1 MPRKPIRTQSKQP
14 KPSNNRVKP
23 ILSKLV
29 GVEQSETIMTE
40 LETVLSDSKADI
52 PVPGGVY
59 VYTYI
64 AEKPDFLTDMY
75 PVVQVL
81 GVYDWGWTGMN
92 LHIRKQRNYSIGNN
106 TTPLYLLKPNEV
118 QSVLTLPLMQLYQ
131 S

>member
-1 MPRKPIRTQSKQP
+1 MPRKPIKSKSNA

-23 ILSKLV
+23 LLDKLI
-29 GVEQSETIMTE
+29 GVEESETIMTE
-40 LETVLSDSKADI
+40 LRTVLADSQAKI
-52 PVPGGVY
+52 PVPGSVY

-81 GVYDWGWTGMN
+81 GVYEWGWTGMN
-92 LHIRKQRNYSIGNN
+92 LHIRKQRNYTIGNN

-118 QSVLTLPLMQLYQ
+118 QTVLTLPLMQLYQ

>member
-1 MPRKPIRTQSKQP
+1 MPRKPIKSQAKQP

-23 ILSKLV
+23 LLDKLV
-29 GVEQSETIMTE
+29 GVEESETIMNE
-40 LETVLSDSKADI
+40 LETVLADTQAKI

-92 LHIRKQRNYSIGNN
+92 LHIRKQRNYTIGNN
-106 TTPLYLLKPNEV
+106 TTPLYLLKPMEV
-118 QSVLTLPLMQLYQ
+118 QTVLTLPLMQLYQ

>member
-1 MPRKPIRTQSKQP
+1 MPRKPLKAQTKQP

-23 ILSKLV
+23 ILNSLI
-29 GVEQSETIMTE
+29 GVEQSEVIMTE
-40 LETVLSDSKADI
+40 LEGVLADTKADI
-52 PVPGGVY
+52 PVPGSVY